1 MNDIISSKEKGDRAK
16 VFNDGFY
23 IEHIRSASEAV
34 KLIATS
40 QNGWAIQY
48 IKNPSEAIQLN
59 ATSQSGYA
67 IKYIVSPSENVKLN
81 ATSAHSGA
89 IMYIADPS
97 EAVQLKAVKNNGRAL
112 ILIDDPTLAVVVEAI
127 KTSPRI
133 VFDDD
138 LTGKITPSIL
148 NEIQQGLAVQ
158 IELIKSLFEDDYERV
173 AMLNLTLP
181 MLTARSINLI
191 DSMDLPTDL
200 ALMCESPE

>member
-81 ATSAHSGA
+81 AT
-89 IMYIADPS
+89 
-97 EAVQLKAVKNNGRAL
+97 VKNNGRAL

-138 LTGKITPSIL
+138 LAGKITPSIL